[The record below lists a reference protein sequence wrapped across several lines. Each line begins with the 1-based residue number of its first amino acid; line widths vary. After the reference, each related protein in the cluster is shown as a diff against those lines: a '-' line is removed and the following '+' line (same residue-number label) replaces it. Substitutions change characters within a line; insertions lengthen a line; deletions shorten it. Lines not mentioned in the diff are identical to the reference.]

1 MNPEDYTKEQQEQA
15 ESRVYQYKVLKHFM
29 TALNDSRDLFTIT
42 DAEGKEEIFSPA
54 DIYEAISVT
63 FGGKL

>member
-1 MNPEDYTKEQQEQA
+1 MNDTEDYTEEQQKERA
-15 ESRVYQYKVLKHFM
+15 YHYKVLKHFM
-29 TALNDSRDLFTIT
+29 TTLNDSRDLFTIT